1 MSSSDRALTPAPGV
15 RAFPAAQLI
24 AIEGPAAGQ
33 KFRLEGSATLGR
45 SPDAT
50 IMLEDPEVSRIHAR
64 LSRTERGEYL
74 LEDLGSKNGTF
85 VNGVRVER
93 RSVLYGDKIR
103 VGPRATLELSSFD
116 AVEDHLIQRQ
126 RFEAIGRLG
135 VGIAHDLNNVLAALE
150 AGAAF
155 LRALS
160 PDRTLGDPE
169 VSECISDLT
178 LAAERASGLTSGI
191 LSFARGRRTMRG
203 PVDLSGLAWEVVRML
218 RHTLD
223 QTIRIEPHIEPN
235 VIVHGNQSELHQV
248 LLNLC
253 LNARDAMPDGGF
265 LRIYTRVDPNPPA
278 ELAVPSGRQAAR
290 LSVEDTGMGMEPQFV
305 TRIFEPFF
313 TTKREGAGY
322 GLGLATAREIISL
335 HGGLISID
343 STPGVGSTFHV
354 VLPRLDR
361 ESVRPPPVESKL
373 HAEVEQKATA
383 NLATVLLV
391 DDERMVRRSVARLL
405 RQSGFEVLEA
415 SDGYE
420 ALSLYEKQPCDLVLL
435 DLDMPGLNGEQTQIR
450 LMALDPNV
458 RIIFAT
464 GHADPQR
471 EASVRS
477 RGALA
482 FLEKPFSL
490 DTLLSLVRE
499 AIEGMGD
506 EAFEELTRPK

>member
-1 MSSSDRALTPAPGV
+1 MRHSALTPAQGI
-15 RAFPAAQLI
+15 RALPAAQLV
-24 AIEGPAAGQ
+24 AVDGPAAGQ
-33 KFRLEGSATLGR
+33 KFRLDGSATLGR

-64 LSRTERGEYL
+64 ISRSEHGDYL

-85 VNGVRVER
+85 VNGARIER
-93 RSVLYGDKIR
+93 RLLVIGDRIR
-103 VGPRATLELSSFD
+103 VGPLATLELSSFD

-203 PVDLSGLAWEVVRML
+203 PVDLSALTWEVVRML

-223 QTIRIEPHIEPN
+223 QSIRIEPHIEPN
-235 VIVHGNQSELHQV
+235 VTVHGNQSELHQV

-265 LRIYTRVDPNPPA
+265 LRLYARVETDVPP
-278 ELAVPSGRQAAR
+278 ELGLASGRHVAR
-290 LSVEDTGMGMEPQFV
+290 LSVEDTGMGMEPQV
-305 TRIFEPFF
+305 LARIFEPFF
-313 TTKREGAGY
+313 TTKLEGAGY

-335 HGGLISID
+335 HAGQID
-343 STPGVGSTFHV
+343 IQSVPGRGSTFHIL
-354 VLPRLDR
+354 LPRLERDSTR
-361 ESVRPPPVESKL
+361 PLPIESRLAPPPPPDASS
-373 HAEVEQKATA
+373 

-405 RQSGFEVLEA
+405 RQAGFDVTEA
-415 SDGYE
+415 ADGHE
-420 ALSLYEKQPCDLVLL
+420 ALDLYGKQPYDLVLL
-435 DLDMPGLNGEQTQIR
+435 DLDMPGLNGEQTQTR
-450 LMALDPNV
+450 LMTIDPHV

-464 GHADPQR
+464 GHADPLR

-490 DTLLSLVRE
+490 DTLLNLVRE
-499 AIEGMGD
+499 ALEGVGD
-506 EAFEELTRPK
+506 DSFDELTRPK